1 MFIQRNIFLLDASG
15 AATTAAVHLV
25 LLSPNFAYVG
35 VSQILLNTLG
45 FIALGYCAFSWF
57 SWLTWPEY
65 NRAKLLI
72 IAIANALFCA
82 TTLGIVLAYSATIPK
97 VVMGYWVIE
106 AAIILAMVSAE
117 LSILKKLEIEKAE

>member
-1 MFIQRNIFLLDASG
+1 MLLA
-15 AATTAAVHLV
+15 
-25 LLSPNFAYVG
+25 PNCNYVG
-35 VSQILLNTLG
+35 VAHAVLLTLG
-45 FIALGYCAFSWF
+45 FVAMGFCMFSWY

-106 AAIILAMVSAE
+106 AAIILAMVIAE
-117 LSILKKLEIEKAE
+117 LSIRKKLEIEKAE